1 MRRIDMRSEYARFEL
16 TEEQDERLKEWLVE
30 VKQRAAKKQEE
41 LEGDNRMLEHYLK
54 ISASRQLSEKEEAV
68 LSRLKKPYPRPL
80 PYYGENGGGISITFT
95 PTRRGVYCRV
105 TESITGESIDLDD
118 LGWG

>member
-1 MRRIDMRSEYARFEL
+1 MSREYARFEL
-16 TEEQDERLKEWLVE
+16 TDEQDERLNEWLLG
-30 VKQRAAKKQEE
+30 VKKRAAKKQEE
-41 LEGDNRMLEHYLK
+41 GEGDFKTRVIERLMK
-54 ISASRQLSEKEEAV
+54 ISASRQLSDKEEWW